1 MGSLGSVLA
10 VALGVTVWGTGRAA
24 QNGFVLRD
32 DLQREVSF
40 ARPPQRLISLLP
52 SLTETVC
59 ALDACD
65 RLVATD
71 RFSNW
76 PEAVKALPKV
86 GGLDDASL
94 EAIVAFKPDLIL
106 LSHSQRIIGR
116 LDGLGLRSFAVNTQ
130 TLADIDRTV
139 QIVGRIL
146 GVPDRAQAL
155 TSRID
160 HAVRDIG
167 AEALAHR
174 AAPGPTV
181 YYEEDPAP
189 YAAGPESFI
198 GELLSRLGARN
209 IVTRDLGPYPK
220 LNPEYVVQHDPDVIF
235 ISPSESLRLKERP
248 GWDTIR
254 AVKERR
260 LCSFTPAVRDTIVR
274 AGPRVAEGM
283 RALRECLERVAP

>member
-1 MGSLGSVLA
+1 MGSLGGVLA
-10 VALGVTVWGTGRAA
+10 VALGVTVWGAGRAA